1 MSTIA
6 PYINDILTL
15 AGVLA
20 GALGVWHAARLKT
33 RVEARNAT
41 ADDDIERK
49 RLDGDHLKM
58 LLDAQRADF
67 ESIVKPLRDDV
78 DNLRKEVRE
87 LHSVIDALRARYRLA
102 VDYIRQLLA
111 WARTQPGSES
121 APPPPQLIADEV
133 PL

>member
-6 PYINDILTL
+6 PYVNDILTL

-33 RVEARNAT
+33 RMEARNAR
-41 ADDDIERK
+41 ADDDIERH
-49 RLDGDHLKM
+49 RLDGEHLKM

-78 DNLRKEVRE
+78 DTLRKEVRE
-87 LHSVIDALRARYRLA
+87 LHSVIDALRARYRVA
-102 VDYIRQLLA
+102 IDYIRQLLA
-111 WARTQPGSES
+111 WARPRNSES
-121 APPPPQLIADEV
+121 APLPPQLIADEV
-133 PL
+133 